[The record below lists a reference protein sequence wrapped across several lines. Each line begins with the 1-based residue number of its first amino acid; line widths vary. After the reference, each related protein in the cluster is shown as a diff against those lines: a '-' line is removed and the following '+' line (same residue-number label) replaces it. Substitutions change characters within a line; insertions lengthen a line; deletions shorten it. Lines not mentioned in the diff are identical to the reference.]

1 MILLAE
7 TAPGTHP
14 AIGLCGSSFCN
25 LDIDSLIST
34 AIAILIT
41 LAIAFAVRYRLTH
54 GVPGKL
60 QYMLE
65 SLLSYTRQQVAE
77 TVHLETAGFVIP
89 LAATL
94 ALYILIANWIDFF
107 PIALIP
113 NVIPANSDLNQ
124 TAAMAILVIIL
135 VEWYSIRVLG
145 LRGFFRRFTKPFE
158 LNWGIRAPFIVLNI
172 IEEVA
177 KPITLALRLFG
188 NIFAG
193 VVMVFLIPIVV
204 PAVLKGFLGFLPSG
218 VTDPLGTVLS
228 IIANAVWKLF
238 DVGLIGAIQAFI
250 FFLLTIIYFGMAREG
265 VEEEHHGAAAA
276 ATA

>member
-1 MILLAE
+1 VIFLVGE

-14 AIGLCGSSFCN
+14 AISVCGSSFCN

-34 AIAILIT
+34 AVAILVT
-41 LAIAFAVRYRLTH
+41 LAIAFAIRYRVTH
-54 GVPGKL
+54 GTPGKL
-60 QYMLE
+60 QWMME
-65 SLLSYTRQQVAE
+65 SLLSYARQQVVE
-77 TVHLETAGFVIP
+77 SVDIKTAAFVVP

-94 ALYILIANWIDFF
+94 AAYILIANWIDFF
-107 PIALIP
+107 PITLIP
-113 NVIPANSDLNQ
+113 YVIPANSDLNQ
-124 TAAMAILVIIL
+124 TAAMSVLVIIL

-145 LRGFFRRFTKPFE
+145 FGGFLRRFTMPYKLMTPLTILEE
-158 LNWGIRAPFIVLNI
+158 LF
-172 IEEVA
+172 

-204 PAVLKGFLGFLPSG
+204 PAVLGGFFGFLPHG
-218 VTDPLGTVLS
+218 VTGTVGAILS

-238 DVGLIGAIQAFI
+238 DVGLIGAIQALI

-265 VEEEHHGAAAA
+265 AEEEHHGATAGAAH
-276 ATA
+276 